1 MHIQSN
7 LAKSASENSRIS
19 SIRSF
24 AVLRIRNCT
33 ISPSA
38 MAHSAHRQPPPFP
51 PEAALV
57 TDSGQHL
64 PGEPRVSLDNRDA
77 VNTFLHREIEAPLF
91 NEIYSWCEILVPKSG
106 DNISSLHRQ
115 VVKGRKIITSE
126 DPRLHLV
133 WDKYKIY
140 IKPIPACLLSYRVW
154 ETCLSNAGSVRE
166 DGQVAE
172 TRNPLSQPVTT
183 ASTCSSSDPEYGPP
197 VEASNFSEHLR
208 YPSSSSSSEET
219 HDVSMLPTFDRKV
232 ALGFLRS
239 YAYLIRHPS
248 DFKIAREVGLLPE
261 GPGETPITWAEWA
274 IFISHFQ
281 SIPDSAVSR
290 RYQFGHLR
298 MGRLNWAVR
307 MRFVHGLFP
316 SRRTPTRDMNND
328 NDGNIENGLQPAAT
342 PLITKEAKKK
352 GPKWYYLQ
360 PYWSIPIL
368 LEGMFNY
375 FLFAFATA
383 SLLLSAMQV
392 SLAIPRG
399 AYLGLPTSSTASTD
413 SIGGK
418 EEDSTILGGKYVLGM
433 WRFFWVFANA
443 TIYLCGVLCLGM
455 LTMLA
460 YPYLRKVV
468 KVVLRGIWRRR
479 G

>member
-1 MHIQSN
+1 M
-7 LAKSASENSRIS
+7 
-19 SIRSF
+19 
-24 AVLRIRNCT
+24 
-33 ISPSA
+33 
-38 MAHSAHRQPPPFP
+38 AHRQPPPFP

-64 PGEPRVSLDNRDA
+64 PGEPRVSLDNREA
-77 VNTFLHREIEAPLF
+77 VNTFLHRELDDPLF

-126 DPRLHLV
+126 DARLHLV
-133 WDKYKIY
+133 WDKHKIY

-154 ETCLSNAGSVRE
+154 ETCLSDARGSVRE
-166 DGQVAE
+166 DGQAVE
-172 TRNPLSQPVTT
+172 PKNPLSQPVTA
-183 ASTCSSSDPEYGPP
+183 ASTCSSSAPEYGPP
-197 VEASNFSEHLR
+197 IEASHFSEHLR
-208 YPSSSSSSEET
+208 YPSSPSSET
-219 HDVSMLPTFDRKV
+219 QDVSNLATFDRKV

-239 YAYLIRHPS
+239 YVYLIRHAS
-248 DFKIAREVGLLPE
+248 DLKVAREVGLLPE
-261 GPGETPITWAEWA
+261 GETPITWSRWA

-290 RYQFGHLR
+290 RYEFGHLR
-298 MGRLNWAVR
+298 MGRLDWAVR
-307 MRFVHGLFP
+307 MRFVHGLFA
-316 SRRTPTRDMNND
+316 STRTTSPDVKID
-328 NDGNIENGLQPAAT
+328 NDGNIENGAQPTTT
-342 PLITKEAKKK
+342 PLVSKEARKR

-360 PYWSIPIL
+360 PYWSIPVL

-375 FLFAFATA
+375 LLFAFATA

-392 SLAIPRG
+392 SLAIPPG
-399 AYLGLPTSSTASTD
+399 AYLGLPISSSATD

-418 EEDSTILGGKYVLGM
+418 EEDTTIAGGKYILGM
-433 WRFFWVFANA
+433 WRFFWIFANA

-455 LTMLA
+455 LAMLA

-479 G
+479 GGKGE